1 MAIQT
6 EGPDPIEAA
15 LSLAPK
21 ANLEQD
27 DSDNSDA
34 GSFLD
39 DATKDFLPSSW
50 VGSEEKKTVFRYKPR
65 KRGAMKVKVE
75 VAKQSSKALAVARR
89 PTSNQ
94 EPQPTPSPSSSETE
108 LRSPAIDGTTST
120 LVTSITPQTPISST
134 TSTTMCQQSTVTIGR
149 LQVQASFIRQ
159 PRSPLE
165 ALQEQVKSLKHE
177 VGKKDRD
184 VKSANQRAAASE
196 LARAKSE
203 DEKKKI
209 EKELAAN
216 KKVLE
221 RAIQV
226 NPRRAEE
233 LRELK
238 KDRDDIEGQRQ
249 KATSEL
255 KKLREK
261 HEALT
266 KRLAMSGKKLNV
278 VEDGLTNANARISMI
293 AIEKAGLDITMGQLT
308 RAATTQRA
316 TVQRYQDELRQ
327 ERADNAR
334 LQNENRDLSTQIS
347 TLTERLRLAQ
357 ALSTRVAASSRVS
370 AETQTAITDLRNLR
384 RSNDR
389 LTRNYNILL
398 RDYDQIKQARDTKEN
413 EHREALNV
421 QATLRQNI
429 DLWQEINRL
438 NEQSSSRLKHEI
450 AELKKSQDLLS
461 PLVKIGV
468 DIRLRNLE
476 LARETALDVP
486 TSDLDGAIILS
497 GNVAAHRA
505 NGAVDAAIFEA
516 GLVPDGY
523 IEEASKVFKAL
534 YHCQPSD
541 YPTQWVSGIK
551 RLLDCRGTIKTVK
564 AVAGSADCSALE
576 SAHSRL
582 DSELCTQHD
591 NLWSRE
597 DFDTDPSVEERL
609 LRLEVTTEEIVDIK
623 RSKNSRCRRARYS
636 VSCIFTLGDQAN

>member
-39 DATKDFLPSSW
+39 DDTEDFLPPSW

-108 LRSPAIDGTTST
+108 LCSPAINGTTST

-149 LQVQASFIRQ
+149 LQVQASSFVNHDR
-159 PRSPLE
+159 PLR
-165 ALQEQVKSLKHE
+165 LCKSKSNLSSTKWE
-177 VGKKDRD
+177 KKDRD
-184 VKSANQRAAASE
+184 VKSANHRAAASE
-196 LARAKSE
+196 LAHAKLE

-266 KRLAMSGKKLNV
+266 NRLAMSGKKLHV

-413 EHREALNV
+413 EHRETLNV

-450 AELKKSQDLLS
+450 AELKKSQDS

-551 RLLDCRGTIKTVK
+551 RLLDCRATIKTVK